1 MLRKPWQI
9 WLLFGACLA
18 IVIPAMGWLTWNA
31 LDLDLEIQQSRERLR
46 DEQQQAALF
55 EQVSNSLR
63 LMDWRLTPL
72 VAEEAIRPYHDYLSL
87 QPLDTA
93 AAQPGD
99 SKNTGKGKSNPG
111 QSKDPAG
118 KTAGGPAQQ
127 RPSPLLL
134 QPASFVRLHFQVTPD
149 GQWSS
154 PQVPPNEMAH
164 QFGLADQ
171 VLDERTRLLTQ
182 LQEVTRF
189 EQLLA
194 MVPEAMLPKYVAAD
208 VGGKTRSGYA
218 YGNTFTATDDSSQV
232 IDLGLNQ
239 LKQQVNQAGNEM
251 PSPQGTGNLAVQQE
265 SRRQLQ
271 GAAQGDPFSGAELAQ
286 QEVPRQQQPPRE
298 QVRQQRIQQSR
309 QQLWNQRNIGIQNFA
324 INQMAQQRA
333 GGGLSGTSHVTEGV
347 TRPIWIDDHLI
358 LARRVIYGSQVIVQ
372 GCWLDWEK
380 LREVLLADIS
390 GYLRRVKLVPV
401 NDEREV
407 FPERMLAT
415 LPVEL
420 VVDPQEA
427 RELAVNPGQAG
438 VEAAA
443 PSSAIRGSL
452 LIAWCCI
459 VLAACSIAAVLQG
472 VVTLSERR
480 GAFVSTV
487 THELRTPLTTFRM
500 YSEMLATG
508 MVQDEAKKRSYLE
521 TLQVEAE
528 RLSHL
533 VENVLQYA
541 RLERGKRG
549 TQREAVDVRD
559 LWQRV
564 VSRLTDRAQQVE
576 MQLVADFSV
585 DAEDAVMRTDPAAV
599 EQILFNL
606 VDNACKYARSVA
618 DATIEVNWL
627 IRDAHVE
634 IRVTDR
640 GPGIPPEKVRH
651 LFRPFSKSVHDPA
664 NTAPGVGLGLA
675 LCRQLAQAL
684 GGQLR
689 YESPGGQGATFVLTV
704 PLQKD

>member
-1 MLRKPWQI
+1 MVRKPWQI
-9 WLLFGACLA
+9 WLLFGSCLA

-46 DEQQQAALF
+46 KEQQNAALF

-72 VAEEAIRPYHDYLSL
+72 VAEEAIRPYHDYLSF
-87 QPLDTA
+87 QPVHSA
-93 AAQPGD
+93 AGHQGD
-99 SKNTGKGKSNPG
+99 SKDAGKGKGSP
-111 QSKDPAG
+111 DPAADPG
-118 KTAGGPAQQ
+118 TKTGGRAAQQ

-134 QPASFVRLHFQVTPD
+134 QPTSFVKLHFQVTSD

-154 PQVPPNEMAH
+154 PQVPPSDMA
-164 QFGLADQ
+164 QQYGLTDQ
-171 VLDERTRLLTQ
+171 VLNQRTQLLAQ
-182 LQEVTRF
+182 LQELTRF

-194 MVPEAMLPKYVAAD
+194 MVPDAMLPKYVTTDASA
-208 VGGKTRSGYA
+208 KNRSGYA
-218 YGNTFTATDDSSQV
+218 YGNAAQGPAESSQV
-232 IDLGLNQ
+232 IDLGLEQ
-239 LKQQVNQAGNEM
+239 LKRRVSQTDDEM
-251 PSPQGTGNLAVQQE
+251 
-265 SRRQLQ
+265 
-271 GAAQGDPFSGAELAQ
+271 LAQ
-286 QEVPRQQQPPRE
+286 QGVGNVARQRDFQRAAAPAAQLSQQDLPLQQETPRE

-309 QQLWNQRNIGIQNFA
+309 TQLWNQRNIGIQNFA
-324 INQMAQQRA
+324 INQMAQQRFD
-333 GGGLSGTSHVTEGV
+333 GYGTGATPITEGV
-347 TRPIWIDDHLI
+347 TRPVWIGSHLI
-358 LARRVIYGSQVIVQ
+358 LARRVVHGSQVVVQ
-372 GCWLDWEK
+372 GCWLDWAK
-380 LREVLLADIS
+380 LRQVLLADIS
-390 GYLRRVKLVPV
+390 DYLRRVKLVPV

-427 RELAVNPGQAG
+427 RELAVNPGRDG
-438 VEAAA
+438 EEATIA

-459 VLAACSIAAVLQG
+459 VLASCSIAAVLQG
-472 VVTLSERR
+472 VITLSERR

-521 TLQVEAE
+521 TLRVEAE

-549 TQREAVDVRD
+549 TQREAIEARK

-564 VSRLTDRAQQVE
+564 ESRLDDRANQAG
-576 MQLVADFSV
+576 MQLAVEFASGV
-585 DAEDAVMRTDPAAV
+585 EDAVMLTDPAAV

-606 VDNACKYARSVA
+606 VDNACKYAQPVA
-618 DATIEVNWL
+618 GENIEVNWL
-627 IRDAHVE
+627 RRDTHVQ
-634 IRVTDR
+634 VSVSDH
-640 GPGIPPEKVRH
+640 GPGIPAEKVRH

-675 LCRQLAQAL
+675 LCRQLARAL

-689 YESPGGQGATFVLTV
+689 YDPPGGQGATFVLTV

>member
-1 MLRKPWQI
+1 M
-9 WLLFGACLA
+9 
-18 IVIPAMGWLTWNA
+18 T
-31 LDLDLEIQQSRERLR
+31 S
-46 DEQQQAALF
+46 
-55 EQVSNSLR
+55 
-63 LMDWRLTPL
+63 
-72 VAEEAIRPYHDYLSL
+72 
-87 QPLDTA
+87 
-93 AAQPGD
+93 
-99 SKNTGKGKSNPG
+99 
-111 QSKDPAG
+111 
-118 KTAGGPAQQ
+118 
-127 RPSPLLL
+127 
-134 QPASFVRLHFQVTPD
+134 D

-154 PQVPPNEMAH
+154 PQVPPNELAH
-164 QFGLADQ
+164 QFGLTDQ
-171 VLDERTRLLTQ
+171 VLDQRTRLLTQ

-265 SRRQLQ
+265 SRRQSQ

-286 QEVPRQQQPPRE
+286 QEVPRQQPPPRE

-443 PSSAIRGSL
+443 PSS
-452 LIAWCCI
+452 
-459 VLAACSIAAVLQG
+459 
-472 VVTLSERR
+472 
-480 GAFVSTV
+480 
-487 THELRTPLTTFRM
+487 
-500 YSEMLATG
+500 
-508 MVQDEAKKRSYLE
+508 
-521 TLQVEAE
+521 
-528 RLSHL
+528 
-533 VENVLQYA
+533 
-541 RLERGKRG
+541 
-549 TQREAVDVRD
+549 
-559 LWQRV
+559 
-564 VSRLTDRAQQVE
+564 
-576 MQLVADFSV
+576 
-585 DAEDAVMRTDPAAV
+585 
-599 EQILFNL
+599 
-606 VDNACKYARSVA
+606 
-618 DATIEVNWL
+618 
-627 IRDAHVE
+627 
-634 IRVTDR
+634 
-640 GPGIPPEKVRH
+640 
-651 LFRPFSKSVHDPA
+651 
-664 NTAPGVGLGLA
+664 
-675 LCRQLAQAL
+675 
-684 GGQLR
+684 
-689 YESPGGQGATFVLTV
+689 
-704 PLQKD
+704 

>member
-1 MLRKPWQI
+1 
-9 WLLFGACLA
+9 
-18 IVIPAMGWLTWNA
+18 
-31 LDLDLEIQQSRERLR
+31 
-46 DEQQQAALF
+46 
-55 EQVSNSLR
+55 
-63 LMDWRLTPL
+63 
-72 VAEEAIRPYHDYLSL
+72 
-87 QPLDTA
+87 
-93 AAQPGD
+93 
-99 SKNTGKGKSNPG
+99 
-111 QSKDPAG
+111 
-118 KTAGGPAQQ
+118 
-127 RPSPLLL
+127 
-134 QPASFVRLHFQVTPD
+134 
-149 GQWSS
+149 
-154 PQVPPNEMAH
+154 
-164 QFGLADQ
+164 
-171 VLDERTRLLTQ
+171 
-182 LQEVTRF
+182 
-189 EQLLA
+189 
-194 MVPEAMLPKYVAAD
+194 
-208 VGGKTRSGYA
+208 
-218 YGNTFTATDDSSQV
+218 
-232 IDLGLNQ
+232 
-239 LKQQVNQAGNEM
+239 
-251 PSPQGTGNLAVQQE
+251 
-265 SRRQLQ
+265 
-271 GAAQGDPFSGAELAQ
+271 
-286 QEVPRQQQPPRE
+286 
-298 QVRQQRIQQSR
+298 QQRIQQSR

-333 GGGLSGTSHVTEGV
+333 GVSLSGMPHVTEGV

-358 LARRVIYGSQVIVQ
+358 LARRVIYGSQVVVQ
-372 GCWLDWEK
+372 GCWLDWGK

-420 VVDPQEA
+420 VVDPEEA
-427 RELAVNPGQAG
+427 RELAVNPGRAG
-438 VEAAA
+438 AEAVIA

-576 MQLVADFSV
+576 MQLVADFSDDV
-585 DAEDAVMRTDPAAV
+585 EDAVMRTDPAAV

-627 IRDAHVE
+627 ARDAHVE

-704 PLQKD
+704 